1 MRTFYRNIQFATF
14 GTGLLSVLLPILF
27 WKRIP
32 DTIPSHYNAA
42 GIPDAY
48 SDKSM
53 LILIFFAVLM
63 LMGVMGIASYSV
75 KAAATSQH
83 AKEAEK
89 SMLHTVYPAL
99 LVMNLMVQ
107 LMFAYIIFCCVTCRK
122 LGGAFLWI
130 ALTAVLLPVTSILIL
145 QWRTAKAKPDVN
157 ALYKEA
163 EGRETGIVYRSK
175 VDWWLAILLGGT
187 TIWMIWLTIEP
198 ILNGNRV
205 SWMMMGTTIFVLLIL
220 APLFKIRYVFYADHL
235 LVSCG
240 TYGKDRIAY
249 DSIRSV
255 KETKNPLSSAALSL
269 VRIQIDCVRNG
280 VHQMVLISP
289 VRKQEI
295 LKQLK
300 QKSKTGYME

>member
-1 MRTFYRNIQFATF
+1 MRTFCRNTQFATI
-14 GTGLLSVLLPILF
+14 GTGILSVLLPIFF
-27 WKRIP
+27 WNKIP

-53 LILIFFAVLM
+53 LILIFIAVLM

-99 LVMNLMVQ
+99 LVMNLVVQ

-130 ALTAVLLPVTSILIL
+130 ALTAVLLPLISVLIL
-145 QWRTAKAKPDVN
+145 QWRTAKANPDVN

-163 EGRETGIVYRSK
+163 EAREEGIVYRSK
-175 VDWWLAILLGGT
+175 VDWWLAMMLGGT
-187 TIWMIWLTIEP
+187 TVWMIWLTVEP
-198 ILNGNRV
+198 ILNGKGV
-205 SWMMMGTTIFVLLIL
+205 SWLMMGTTIFVLLIL
-220 APLFKIRYVFYADHL
+220 APLVRIRYVFYEEHL

-240 TYGKDRIAY
+240 AYGKDRIAY

-269 VRIQIDCVRNG
+269 DRIQIDYVRNG

-289 VRKQEI
+289 VKKQEF
-295 LKQLK
+295 LKRLGEK
-300 QKSKTGYME
+300 REREM